1 MNMPSNMPT
10 RSSVEA
16 DVRTEHAHIVRRP
29 GVCGGAPL
37 IRSTRITV
45 RHIAQLYKG
54 GADVA
59 EILRNYPH
67 LQPSWIHDAI
77 SYYLDHTQEIEAEIE
92 ANRIENVLAR
102 TGGVMDNKGVIR
114 FPASNGADE
123 R

>member
-1 MNMPSNMPT
+1 MNTPPD
-10 RSSVEA
+10 VKALAGDEA
-16 DVRTEHAHIVRRP
+16 DLPTEHAHIVRRP
-29 GVCGGAPL
+29 GTCGGSPL
-37 IRSTRITV
+37 IRGTRITV

-67 LQPSWIHDAI
+67 LQPSWVHDAI
-77 SYYLDHTQEIEAEIE
+77 SYYLDHAREIEAEIE

-102 TGGVMDNKGVIR
+102 TGGVMDDKGVIR